1 MWSSYEDN
9 AESCCESAVNLAL
22 SICPSSLDAQQARA
36 NLLLSQSKP
45 SDAADVMRVV
55 GTRLLELY
63 RILGERTVIDE
74 LAETPVALGD
84 ETEGNSYM
92 CVFCDDS

>member
-1 MWSSYEDN
+1 M
-9 AESCCESAVNLAL
+9 NLAL

-45 SDAADVMRVV
+45 SDAAEVMRAV

-63 RILGERTVIDE
+63 RVLGQRTVIDE
-74 LAETPVALGD
+74 LAEAPVALGD
-84 ETEGNSYM
+84 ETEGNSYVALF
-92 CVFCDDS
+92 CVTMRKIYRGWNLVLVVSSY